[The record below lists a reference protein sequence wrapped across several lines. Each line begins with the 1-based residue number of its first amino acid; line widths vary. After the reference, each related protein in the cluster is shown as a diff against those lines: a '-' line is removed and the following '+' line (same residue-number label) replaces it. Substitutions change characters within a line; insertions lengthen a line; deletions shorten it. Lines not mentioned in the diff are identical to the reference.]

1 LGKVL
6 NVLLEPFGAFVNAK
20 DGCERSLE
28 KLVIKY
34 DADAGMWV
42 SERQGEYYNV
52 KKDDKC

>member
-1 LGKVL
+1 VL